1 MTYIVS
7 SEIML
12 ERAPNQLNKASKAC
26 DKAQNL
32 KLATGLK
39 PRLHEASPKGPR
51 GPKTVPRQ
59 V

>member
-1 MTYIVS
+1 MVS

-12 ERAPNQLNKASKAC
+12 GMMPNHPNKASKVRN
-26 DKAQNL
+26 KAQNL
-32 KLATGLK
+32 KLANGHK

-51 GPKTVPRQ
+51 GPKSVPRQ